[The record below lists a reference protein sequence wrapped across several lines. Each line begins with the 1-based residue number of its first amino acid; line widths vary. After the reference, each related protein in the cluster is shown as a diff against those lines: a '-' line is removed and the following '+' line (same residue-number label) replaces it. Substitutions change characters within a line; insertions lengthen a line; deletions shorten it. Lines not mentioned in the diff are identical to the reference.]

1 MSTLEVLSAGA
12 VKPAMT
18 LLIPAYEQTRDVKV
32 AITFGPAPELR
43 EITKDGTG
51 LLGLMAGPKQ
61 LIADLVAEGKLDG
74 ARHQSLGGVKAAIA
88 LHKDAPVPDLSTPD
102 AVRDAIRA
110 ADRIVFNTASSG
122 EYIAGMID
130 GLGIGA
136 EVVGRI
142 QRYPNAEE
150 AMVFLASDVGRKAIG
165 FGQSSALRGYEPLGV
180 RQVAA
185 LPEAIGNVTEYGAA
199 LCKAAP
205 NAALAGDFLDFITS
219 EESRAV
225 LRSTGVE

>member
-12 VKPAMT
+12 VKPAMA
-18 LLIPAYEQTRDVKV
+18 LLIPIFEQAHEGKV

-51 LLGLMAGPKQ
+51 LLGLIIGPKQ
-61 LIADLVAEGKLDG
+61 LIADLVTEGKLDG
-74 ARHQSLGGVKAAIA
+74 ASRQSLGGVQAAIA
-88 LHKDAPVPDLSTPD
+88 LHKDAPVPNLSTPD

-122 EYIAGMID
+122 QYIADMITR
-130 GLGIGA
+130 LGIGT
-136 EVVGRI
+136 EVADRI
-142 QRYPNAEE
+142 QRYPTAEE
-150 AMVFLASDVGRKAIG
+150 AMVFLGSDAGRKAIG
-165 FGQSSALRGYEPLGV
+165 FGQSSAIRGYESLGV

-185 LPEAIGNVTEYGAA
+185 LPDAIGNVTEYNAA
-199 LCKAAP
+199 LCRAAP
-205 NAALAGDFLDFITS
+205 NVELAQSFLDFITS

-225 LRSTGVE
+225 FRSTGVE

>member
-1 MSTLEVLSAGA
+1 MPTLEVLSAGA
-12 VKPAMT
+12 VKPAMA
-18 LLIPAYEQTRDVKV
+18 LLTPVFEQARRAKV

-51 LLGLMAGPKQ
+51 LLGLVAGPKQ
-61 LIADLVAEGKLDG
+61 LVVDLVTEGKLDG
-74 ARHQSLGGVKAAIA
+74 ASRQSLGGVKAAIA

-102 AVRDAIRA
+102 AVRDAIQA

-122 EYIAGMID
+122 QYIADMID
-130 GLGIGA
+130 RLGIGV
-136 EVVGRI
+136 EVADRI

-150 AMVFLASDVGRKAIG
+150 AMVFLASDAGRKAIG
-165 FGQSSALRGYEPLGV
+165 FGQSSALRGYESLGV

-185 LPEAIGNVTEYGAA
+185 LPEAIGNVTEYEAA

-205 NAALAGDFLDFITS
+205 DAVLARDFLDFIIS
-219 EESRAV
+219 VESRAV
-225 LRSTGVE
+225 FLSTGVE